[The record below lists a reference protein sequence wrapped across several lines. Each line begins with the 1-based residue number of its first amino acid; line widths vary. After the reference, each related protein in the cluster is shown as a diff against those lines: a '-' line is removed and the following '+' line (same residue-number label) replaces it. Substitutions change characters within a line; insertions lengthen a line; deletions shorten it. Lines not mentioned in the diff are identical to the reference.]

1 MRVTH
6 VFPVADSGV
15 HTVDLHCWCAPEIRG
30 GEGVV
35 IVVHR
40 EVNEDILELDAKLLE
55 EFGALGHS

>member
-1 MRVTH
+1 
-6 VFPVADSGV
+6 V